1 MNKQG
6 LMQTSILKEY
16 ACRFYWHAANQQG
29 FYGNQYVRT
38 IRLSK
43 AGSSITKW
51 TGSIGKILNADQIVI
66 GGYTDYQD
74 YTNYG
79 YTNGYNTVRATADV
93 ASGWAGAAAGAS
105 WGADIGA
112 CIGASL
118 GIGGI
123 IGGSIIGGAIGG
135 VAGSFGASWIG
146 TGAVDGLYGR

>member
-43 AGSSITKW
+43 VGSSITKW
-51 TGSIGKILNADQIVI
+51 TGRI
-66 GGYTDYQD
+66 GGLINTCQIGFGAYTDYQD

-79 YTNGYNTVRATADV
+79 YTNGYNTVRATVDV
-93 ASGWAGAAAGAS
+93 ASGWAGATAGGALGMKAGA
-105 WGADIGA
+105 AIGVWF
-112 CIGASL
+112 G
-118 GIGGI
+118 GGGI
-123 IGGSIIGGAIGG
+123 LPGAIIGGAIGSI
-135 VAGSFGASWIG
+135 AGSFGGSWIG

>member
-51 TGSIGKILNADQIVI
+51 TGSIGKFLNAGQIVI

-74 YTNYG
+74 YVNY
-79 YTNGYNTVRATADV
+79 GYNTVRATADV